1 MGTHPLLDELD
12 GRGLVHDSTDR
23 DALAARL
30 AEGPI
35 TLYCGFDP
43 TADSLHVGHLVPLL
57 MLRRFLDAGHRPI
70 ALAGGATGMVGDPS
84 GRSSERN
91 LLDASTLAAN
101 VAAIKEQLTT
111 ILGAPERR
119 EAGGGDSWLLE
130 DNARWSGDVGLL
142 DFLRDVGKYVT
153 VNQMVAKESVK
164 ARMESENGISFTEFS
179 YMLLQAYDFLV
190 LHRDPALGC
199 ELQIGGSDQWG
210 NITLGIDLIRR
221 HTGRAAYGLTCP
233 LIVRS
238 DGKKFGKSEE
248 GNVWLSGERTSPYQ
262 FFQYFINVPD
272 ADVGRFLR
280 LFTFLPLDEIAAV
293 EEASAADPGARIGQR
308 TLARDLTATVHGA
321 AAAAAAEEAST
332 VLFGGSPLSAS
343 PAAFE
348 LLAGEVPTTGL
359 DTGATAVDLALAAA
373 LVSSKSD
380 GRRAV
385 DQGGLYLNG
394 ERLTEDRSL
403 AGADLVH
410 GRYALLRRG
419 KNKYALVVAPPGRS
433 AVAVEGGA
441 AVL

>member
-12 GRGLVHDSTDR
+12 ARGLVHDSTDR

-30 AEGPI
+30 ADGPV

-91 LLDASTLAAN
+91 LLDAETLGRH
-101 VAAIKEQLTT
+101 VAAIKEQLTR
-111 ILGAPERR
+111 ILGE
-119 EAGGGDSWLLE
+119 GGWLLE
-130 DNARWSGDVGLL
+130 DNARWSGDVRLL
-142 DFLRDVGKYVT
+142 DFLRDVGKHVT

-190 LHRDPALGC
+190 LHQDPALRC
-199 ELQIGGSDQWG
+199 DLQIGGSDQWG
-210 NITLGIDLIRR
+210 NITLGIDLVRR
-221 HTGRAAYGLTCP
+221 HTGRAVHGLTCP

-248 GNVWLSGERTSPYQ
+248 GNVWLSPDRTSPYQ

-280 LFTFLPLDEIAAV
+280 LFTFLPLEEIEAV
-293 EEASAADPGARIGQR
+293 EKASLDDPAARIGQR
-308 TLARDLTATVHGA
+308 VLARELTATVHGA
-321 AAAAAAEEAST
+321 DAAAAAEEASAI
-332 VLFGGSPLSAS
+332 LFGGSPLSAS
-343 PAAFE
+343 AGAFE
-348 LLAGEVPTTGL
+348 LLAGEVPTTSL
-359 DTGATAVDLALAAA
+359 APEASVVDLALAAG
-373 LVSSKSD
+373 LLSSKSD

-385 DQGGLYLNG
+385 EQGGLYLNG
-394 ERLTEDRSL
+394 SRLAADRPL
-403 AGADLVH
+403 DGADLVH
-410 GRYALLRRG
+410 GRFALLRRG
-419 KNKYALVVAPPGRS
+419 KNRYALVVA
-433 AVAVEGGA
+433 A
-441 AVL
+441 

>member
-12 GRGLVHDSTDR
+12 ARGLVHDSTDR

-84 GRSSERN
+84 GRSTERN
-91 LLDASTLAAN
+91 LLDAPTLAAN
-101 VAAIKEQLTT
+101 VAAIKEQLTA
-111 ILGAPERR
+111 ILGE
-119 EAGGGDSWLLE
+119 GGWLLE
-130 DNARWSGDVGLL
+130 DNARWSGDVRLL
-142 DFLRDVGKYVT
+142 DFLRDVGKHVT

-190 LHRDPALGC
+190 MHADPALGC

-248 GNVWLSGERTSPYQ
+248 GNVWLSAERTSPYQ

-293 EEASAADPGARIGQR
+293 EKASATDPSARIGQR
-308 TLARDLTATVHGA
+308 ALARELTTTVHGS
-321 AAAAAAEEAST
+321 AAAAAAEEASA

-359 DTGATAVDLALAAA
+359 EHGASAVELALAAG
-373 LVSSKSD
+373 LVASKSD

-394 ERLTEDRSL
+394 ERLAADRSI
-403 AGADLVH
+403 AGDDLVH

-419 KNKYALVVAPPGRS
+419 KNKYALVVAS
-433 AVAVEGGA
+433 
-441 AVL
+441 